1 MGAVL
6 YGARPGNREN
16 LANMLTLYGHPES
29 GHTYKVALS
38 LALMDEPFEY
48 RWVDVFAPRAARDP
62 EFQRVSRFGE
72 IPVLV
77 DAGVA
82 YAQSDA
88 ILLQL
93 AGKHCR
99 LGGETPA
106 RLAQVRERLFWEA
119 NRVGISLPNLRH
131 YQRFAPGTASAGA
144 LEWLRA
150 RMLADFAALDQQL
163 TAQPFLLDGEVTVAD
178 IACSAYLLY
187 EDAGLDL
194 TKWPAMQAW
203 LGRIRALPGWQHPHT
218 LLRKPA

>member
-1 MGAVL
+1 L
-6 YGARPGNREN
+6 PENREN

-29 GHTYKVALS
+29 GHTYKVALT
-38 LALMDEPFEY
+38 LALMAEPFEY
-48 RWVDVFAPRAARDP
+48 RWVDVFAPREARDP
-62 EFQRVSRFGE
+62 QFQRVSRFGE
-72 IPVLV
+72 IPVLI
-77 DAGVA
+77 DAGIA

-93 AGKHCR
+93 AGTHGR

-131 YQRFAPGTASAGA
+131 YQHFAPGTAPAGV
-144 LEWLRA
+144 LDWLRA
-150 RMLADFAALDQQL
+150 RLLADLAALNDALASQS
-163 TAQPFLLDGEVTVAD
+163 FLVGETVTVAD

-187 EDAGLDL
+187 EDMGLDL
-194 TKWPAMQAW
+194 AQWPALQAW
-203 LGRIRALPGWQHPHT
+203 LARIRALPGWQHPYV